1 MIFFMTTCDK
11 DGPVEDPQVI
21 PQDTSFCGYINDEK
35 FENTRWYIDSF
46 LSTIS
51 ITDPTPMDKIKDWF
65 HKEKCVVEVKYV
77 CCILFITPMVDYLIR
92 IKTIDGGFINLHLMI
107 ILSDPPKL
115 VVIRKQ

>member
-1 MIFFMTTCDK
+1 
-11 DGPVEDPQVI
+11 
-21 PQDTSFCGYINDEK
+21 
-35 FENTRWYIDSF
+35 
-46 LSTIS
+46 
-51 ITDPTPMDKIKDWF
+51 MDKIKDWF